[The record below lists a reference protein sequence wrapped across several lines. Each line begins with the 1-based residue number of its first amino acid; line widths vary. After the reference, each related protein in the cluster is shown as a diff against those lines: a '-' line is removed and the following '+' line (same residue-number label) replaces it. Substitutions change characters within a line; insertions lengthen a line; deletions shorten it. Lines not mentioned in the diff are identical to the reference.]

1 VRVAGV
7 GDAAPG
13 AGGAFGSL
21 NLLGF
26 NNNGEQLFSSTIAGG
41 SGGNALF
48 IGDISGVRKVVA
60 QGDSNPSGG
69 VFPAIVSAML
79 NNRGEVAFQAGTAIY
94 VSVPGSGI
102 SRVTAP
108 GDAVPAPV
116 GGTIGASAPFILQ
129 SFGDG
134 SDVVFVANIVGSGV
148 STGGLFRRRSTNPLE
163 IVAYR
168 NQAVPGAPGQTFGS
182 ALPFGSSIRGS
193 SVNDTGVVSFH
204 AFLQGGPALNGV
216 FQQSGANSPVVIALD
231 GQATTLSGGGSY
243 RLTELGVTL
252 PPGTVLAQ
260 LGNFQSETVSLNN
273 GAVFFRS
280 NVAGGTADY
289 VEALNTGGVVSN
301 LMNTGDSLPAG
312 SRVVLRTFR
321 VGASGDRVGFLAQR
335 TGGRTSIVEHS
346 IADQSSHVLFSDG
359 DVAPDTGGGTLRLF
373 SSRNTVYQNTSG
385 TMVFTARIIGESPP
399 RNIRSIPS
407 NIALFVKT
415 PDGALTKIVADGD
428 IDPGS
433 GQTFSA
439 PSINNLPPS
448 PINDAGQ
455 VVFVTSLGLT
465 RTIFVWSAETGLTK
479 IAAAGDVTSS
489 GETITSV
496 PFLGNFPINSSGQVA
511 FQATTAPGGLP
522 GIFIGSG
529 AAPAKVVAAGDP
541 GPAGSIFLN
550 FGTHDFNDNGEV
562 AFTAILTG
570 GPGGG
575 IFVGSASGPPVS
587 LALNGDAAPA
597 GGNFSITAARPDVV
611 INNRHDVVFRSNLT
625 GGTADSGYF
634 VRRGAGGTL
643 QTVVLQGAAAP
654 GTTGVF
660 DTILP
665 SLANFVSETFQIG
678 PDGDIAFQSV
688 FLDGG
693 QRILGAW
700 HVRTDNVIEEMVVR
714 GAVAPE
720 SGGGT
725 IVSFTPS
732 FAWNS
737 GGRYALWGRV
747 SGGTYTDGIFL
758 FDPITEVIIDIKPG
772 RFPNSINLRKS
783 GEVPVAVISS
793 PTFDASTID
802 PSTVRFAGAPAL
814 LIGGHPR
821 DVNHDGRP
829 DRVFRFKTAALQL
842 TTEDTQ
848 ACLSGET
855 VTGVKFRGCDSV
867 RVIQRRRR

>member
-1 VRVAGV
+1 LIPSGSTLPAQTTLYIKPAGGAPVRVAGL

-13 AGGAFGSL
+13 AGGAFSSL
-21 NLLGF
+21 NLLDF
-26 NNNGEQLFSSTIAGG
+26 NNNGEQLFSSAIAGG

-48 IGDISGVRKVVA
+48 IGDVSGVRKIVA

-69 VFPAIVSAML
+69 VFPAIGSAIL

-102 SRVTAP
+102 SRVAAS

-116 GGTIGASAPFILQ
+116 GGTTGVLTLQ

-134 SDVVFVANIVGSGV
+134 SDVVFIAGIAGSGV
-148 STGGLFRRRSTNPLE
+148 STAGLFRRRSTNPLE

-182 ALPFGSSIRGS
+182 SFQGS

-204 AFLQGGPALNGV
+204 ASLLGGPALNGV
-216 FQQSGANSPVVIALD
+216 FQQSGANAPVDIALD

-243 RLTELGVTL
+243 RLT
-252 PPGTVLAQ
+252 PPGA
-260 LGNFQSETVSLNN
+260 TVSLNN

-280 NVAGGTADY
+280 DVIGGTADY
-289 VEALNTGGVVSN
+289 VEVLNTGGAISN

-312 SRVVLRTFR
+312 SKVVLRTFR
-321 VGASGDRVGFLAQR
+321 VGAAGDRVGFLAQR
-335 TGGRTSIVEHS
+335 TGGRSSIVAHS
-346 IADQSSHVLFSDG
+346 IADQSSNVLFSDG
-359 DVAPDTGGGTLRLF
+359 DVAPGAGGGSLRLF
-373 SSRNTVYQNTSG
+373 SSRNTVFQNTSG
-385 TMVFTARIIGESPP
+385 TIAFTARIIGESTP
-399 RNIRSIPS
+399 N

-415 PDGALTKIVADGD
+415 PDGPLTKIVANGD

-433 GQTFSA
+433 GQTFSV
-439 PSINNLPPS
+439 PSISNVPPS

-455 VVFVTSLGLT
+455 VVFLTSLGLT
-465 RTIFVWSAETGLTK
+465 QAIFVWSAETGLTK
-479 IAAAGDVTSS
+479 IAGVGDVTSS
-489 GETITSV
+489 GGTITS
-496 PFLGNFPINSSGQVA
+496 FLFPINFRINSSGQVA

-522 GIFIGSG
+522 GIFVGSG
-529 AAPAKVVAAGDP
+529 STPAKVVAAGDP
-541 GPAGSIFLN
+541 GPAGSTFLN

-562 AFTAILTG
+562 AFVATLTG

-575 IFVGSASGPPVS
+575 VFLGSASGPPVS

-665 SLANFVSETFQIG
+665 GLGNLLSENFQIG
-678 PDGDIAFQSV
+678 PDGDIAFQTF

-700 HVRTDNVIEEMVVR
+700 HVRTDNVIEEIVIH

-725 IVSFTPS
+725 IVSSTPS
-732 FAWNS
+732 IGWNS

-758 FDPITEVIIDIKPG
+758 FDPITEVLIDIKPG
-772 RFPNSINLRKS
+772 SFPNSISLSNS
-783 GEVPVAVISS
+783 GSVPVAVLSS
-793 PTFDASTID
+793 ATFDALTID
-802 PSTVRFAGAPAL
+802 PSTVKFAGAPAL
-814 LIGGHPR
+814 SIGGGPE

-829 DRVFRFKTAALQL
+829 DKVLHFETAALKL

-848 ACLSGET
+848 ACLAGKT
-855 VTGVKFRGCDSV
+855 VTGVQFRGCDSV
-867 RVIQRRRR
+867 RVIN